1 MLDSDRDKIH
11 KIANHYSFKTQR
23 EILVEECAELIQAV
37 QKLKRREKQVL
48 DIANTTAMQNYIEE
62 LADVSIMIEQM
73 IQYMSPRLLGDY
85 LVAITNKLD
94 RQLQRIRE
102 ETQ

>member
-11 KIANHYSFKTQR
+11 KITNHYSFKTQR